1 MIPEKKMIIG
11 ESSDSKDYLSEGLGI
26 PRNPELPSS
35 AGENF
40 LSVHNKGETRSE
52 ILVDGLPKFDVPL
65 RIDEENFY
73 YRGFL
78 NGMNVPD

>member
-1 MIPEKKMIIG
+1 MVIS
-11 ESSDSKDYLSEGLGI
+11 ESPDSEGYLPEGLGI
-26 PRNPELPSS
+26 PRNPKLSAS
-35 AGENF
+35 AGED
-40 LSVHNKGETRSE
+40 LTSVHEKGKPRSE

>member
-1 MIPEKKMIIG
+1 MIIG

-52 ILVDGLPKFDVPL
+52 ILVDGLPKLDDPL
-65 RIDEENFY
+65 RCDREDLDH
-73 YRGFL
+73 RSFL
-78 NGMNVPD
+78 NGVNVPH